1 VTVRNLDALF
11 RPKSVAVIGA
21 SERPGS
27 TGAMVWARVLE
38 GGFEGP
44 LWPVNP
50 KYETLGDHA
59 VIGDPGDLPEAPTVA
74 LICTPPATWPGIIH
88 KLGGL
93 GTRAAIIVGEVRCDE
108 DRLALRHALS
118 AARPNLLRIV
128 GPGSLGV
135 VSPALRAHLGAP
147 SCTVK
152 AGGVA
157 WVSQS
162 NALTNAVLGW
172 AHARGLGFSH
182 AVALGGEADVDAG
195 DVLDYLASDPGTRAI
210 LLELDTVRAARKFMS
225 AARAAARNK
234 PVLALRSGR
243 ADPAD
248 GLYTAA
254 FRRAGM
260 VRVDALDDLLDEI
273 ETLGVGRVA
282 AGATATLITSDSGLA
297 TLACDAFAAAGDTLA
312 PWPDEASDAFR
323 QTLPYAVGG
332 NPLQLGDD
340 ARPEHFGTALKLL
353 ADHRSTGTAFV
364 VHASTH
370 GAPVGEVARALIAN
384 QRFAYRGLLACFFG
398 GVDAATRDALHAQGI
413 PVHTTP
419 QRLARAFARLVDYRM
434 GRELLM
440 QTPEGLPAQIPE
452 CIDAA
457 QAQARA
463 VLGAGEH
470 QLTGEA
476 AARFLGRFGLRVEA
490 GGVSASGG
498 GAADAARD
506 VARGSAQGAA
516 TDSAQGQRQDPALGA
531 TAGFPQGQGEG
542 REEAPGAAAG
552 SAQGRSQ
559 QQASAQRAVKA
570 STVASAAPQSPD
582 CPEGSADSSTR
593 PVVDIAVELHDND
606 NFGPVFSFTAPSAD
620 GVSESL
626 RVYGLPPLNPMLA
639 RDIVT
644 RSPYARLVAPEP
656 ALAALTALSQAVC
669 DVKELVGLAL
679 TLRVYRDHVIVVD
692 PTLTVAPTRSRLAIM
707 PYPRRFEETLDWQG
721 ARVTVRPI
729 RPEDEAAHHDFVEAM
744 TPEDLR
750 LRFFGAVGSF
760 DHSQL
765 ARMTQIDYD
774 REMALIATVQSE
786 EGFTRTLGV
795 VRAVADPDNETAEF
809 AVAVRSDQ
817 KGRRLG
823 QLLMDRIIKYARV
836 RGIHWLVGEALR
848 ENTPM
853 IGLAKACGFTI
864 TRTEDPGVV
873 GFRMAL
879 DEPAAN

>member
-312 PWPDEASDAFR
+312 PWPDEASDALK

-370 GAPVGEVARALIAN
+370 GAPVGEVAQALIAN

-457 QAQARA
+457 QAQVRA

-490 GGVSASGG
+490 GSGSASEG

-516 TDSAQGQRQDPALGA
+516 TDSAQGQRQEPALGA
-531 TAGFPQGQGEG
+531 TAGFAQGQGQG
-542 REEAPGAAAG
+542 QEEAPGATAG